1 MDSIAQSASLV
12 LEIINETASTGDPSI
27 GQRKQPLWPQ
37 KSSTTLLSW
46 VTHGFEGGISTYG
59 LINHQRKC
67 FHGWCMDSRGAN
79 STSSLRNHQRNC
91 FHGLR
96 IDSTAQRAHLG
107 SEIILQNWVAADS
120 KNINENSLHGWRMD
134 SIAQTA
140 PLALEIIY

>member
-1 MDSIAQSASLV
+1 VI
-12 LEIINETASTGDPSI
+12 
-27 GQRKQPLWPQ
+27 
-37 KSSTTLLSW
+37 
-46 VTHGFEGGISTYG
+46 
-59 LINHQRKC
+59 
-67 FHGWCMDSRGAN
+67 
-79 STSSLRNHQRNC
+79 
-91 FHGLR
+91 HGLR